1 MSATKSYPWQI
12 LYKTILLW
20 GTYICCGMAD
30 SVRGPTLLDLSDIAQ
45 VDISEVSSIFAFK
58 SLGGLVG
65 SLATGLLMDYCN
77 PSTDYIFIAGSYF
90 IKCLMTL
97 LLPYSVSLLG
107 MQCIEA
113 VYGFCHGGFHSVA
126 NQLLIRIWTGTGRNT
141 SPYVYTLHFC
151 YAIGALL
158 TPIVAKPFLKDSEVE
173 STLIGNGTMFDVTE
187 LELENT
193 GFWTIKSLYPLIFMI
208 MVLPVPGFIFY
219 FIQARCNEGLKKK
232 SEADVE
238 DIDDEEGEYLN
249 RNKTIAVMI
258 FASLFYFTQAG
269 IEHGFRSFTAV
280 FMVNSALRLSRN
292 AAADV
297 LAILYLTFAAVRLL
311 LIPISTLVSSNTIL
325 ITSSL
330 TLLVS
335 TSMLA
340 IWGETNLLIMQ
351 IGIGLTGAGMA
362 SMVAAG
368 MIWLKNVIKIT
379 NKITAIILFAC
390 RVSEK
395 VYSLLAGML
404 METYPMGFL
413 YIMPGNVVCVIACIG
428 IMNLIVWR
436 RRY

>member
-1 MSATKSYPWQI
+1 MNNFATKSYPWQI

-65 SLATGLLMDYCN
+65 SLGTGILMDYCN
-77 PSTDYIFIAGSYF
+77 PSTDYIYIAASYF

-97 LLPYSVSLLG
+97 ALPYSPSLLG
-107 MQCIEA
+107 MQCIEF

-126 NQLLIRIWTGTGRNT
+126 NQLLIRIWTGSGRNT

-151 YAIGALL
+151 YAIGALI
-158 TPIVAKPFLKDSEVE
+158 TPIMAKPFLKDAEIG
-173 STLIGNGTMFDVTE
+173 STVNGTMFDVSE
-187 LELENT
+187 LELGND
-193 GFWTIKSLYPLIFMI
+193 GFWTIKSLYPIIFMI
-208 MVLPVPGFIFY
+208 MVLPVPVFVFY
-219 FIQARCNEGLKKK
+219 FIQARCSEAKKK
-232 SEADVE
+232 TTSEIEHAK
-238 DIDDEEGEYLN
+238 IDDGDYLT
-249 RNKTIAVMI
+249 RNKTIAVMV

-269 IEHGFRSFTAV
+269 VEHGFRSFTAV
-280 FMVNSALRLSRN
+280 FMVNSALGLSRN

-297 LAILYLTFAAVRLL
+297 LAILYLSFAAVRLL

-325 ITSSL
+325 YLSSF

-368 MIWLKNVIKIT
+368 MMWLKNVIKIT
-379 NKITAIILFAC
+379 NKVTAIILFAC

-395 VYSLLAGML
+395 VYSLLAGLL
-404 METYPMGFL
+404 METYPVGFL
-413 YIMPGNVVCVIACIG
+413 YIMPGNVVCIIACIC
-428 IMNLIVWR
+428 IMNLIVR
-436 RRY
+436 KK